1 MADQQ
6 HGSDQHNVDVQ
17 VVTTSGNYPA
27 DGTERLASNQPVQTI
42 LKKAAKEL
50 KIVDTTNWVAT
61 INGTQID
68 STKSCADLGLSGT
81 VSIDYG
87 PAHGGGGC
95 E

>member
-6 HGSDQHNVDVQ
+6 HGADDHHVDVQ
-17 VVTTSGNYPA
+17 VVTTSGNYPNS
-27 DGTERLASNQPVQTI
+27 GTDRVAANQPI
-42 LKKAAKEL
+42 KNELKKAAKEL

-61 INGTQID
+61 VNGTQID
-68 STKSCADLGLSGT
+68 PEKSYSDLGLSGT
-81 VSIDYG
+81 VTIDYG